1 MQESYQQKPRLLGII
16 RTQYSHHSKS
26 WIPQHLSMESCGR
39 EPAQGQ
45 RGHFCCY
52 SVPFLSLH
60 IQLIKAVG
68 NNNKPQWREKFDQ
81 DIQMNFNGIIW
92 VTVGLR
98 VSAHIR
104 PEFCVPGRQI
114 WED

>member
-1 MQESYQQKPRLLGII
+1 
-16 RTQYSHHSKS
+16 
-26 WIPQHLSMESCGR
+26 
-39 EPAQGQ
+39 
-45 RGHFCCY
+45 
-52 SVPFLSLH
+52 
-60 IQLIKAVG
+60 LIKAVG